1 MRRLNITNTRTNEQV
16 IWREILR
23 SRESRYDHRLHG
35 VLSVCRGLSC
45 YETAAVWGR
54 SPRSVEHWVRR
65 YESHGLRGLLEKGRP
80 GRPTVLSAA
89 ELSKLQRQLLSDP
102 VRCGWPERR
111 WTGQVLRAHLARDY
125 SRSLGLRQCQRLLRR
140 LSA

>member
-1 MRRLNITNTRTNEQV
+1 MRRLSIADARLSEQV

-54 SPRSVEHWVRR
+54 SPRSVEHWVKRFENR
-65 YESHGLRGLLEKGRP
+65 GLSGLLEKGRP
-80 GRPTVLSAA
+80 GRAPSLSSAEAA
-89 ELSKLQRQLLSDP
+89 RLQRQLLGDP

-111 WTGQVLRAHLARDY
+111 WTGPLLKLHLARGY
-125 SRSLGLRQCQRLLRR
+125 GRALSLRQCQRLLRK

>member
-1 MRRLNITNTRTNEQV
+1 MRRLNISNTRESEQV

-65 YESHGLRGLLEKGRP
+65 YESHGLPGLREKGKP
-80 GRPTVLSAA
+80 GRPAVLAAA
-89 ELSKLQRQLLSDP
+89 ELARLQKQLWADP
-102 VRCGWPERR
+102 VRCGWPQRR
-111 WTGQVLRAHLARDY
+111 WTGALVQAHLARDY
-125 SRSLGLRQCQRLLRR
+125 GRRLGLRQCQRLLRR
-140 LSA
+140 LGA

>member
-1 MRRLNITNTRTNEQV
+1 MRRLSIADAKVSEQV

-54 SPRSVEHWVRR
+54 SPRSVEHWVQRF
-65 YESHGLRGLLEKGRP
+65 ENRGLPGLHEKGRS
-80 GRPTVLSAA
+80 GRPPVLSFSEAA
-89 ELSKLQRQLLSDP
+89 LLQRQLLGDP
-102 VRCGWPERR
+102 VRCGWPDER
-111 WTGQVLRAHLARDY
+111 WSGPLLKVHIARHFKRQM
-125 SRSLGLRQCQRLLRR
+125 SLRQCQRLLRKY
-140 LSA
+140 ST

>member
-1 MRRLNITNTRTNEQV
+1 MRRLNITNTRGSEQV

-65 YESHGLRGLLEKGRP
+65 YENQGLRGLMEKGRP
-80 GRPTVLSAA
+80 GRPAVLSSS
-89 ELSKLQRQLLSDP
+89 ELAKLQRQLLSDP

-111 WTGQVLRAHLARDY
+111 WTGVVLRSHLQREY
-125 SRSLGLRQCQRLLRR
+125 GRMLGLRQCQRLLRR
-140 LSA
+140 LAA

>member
-1 MRRLNITNTRTNEQV
+1 MRRLSIADARQSEQV

-35 VLSVCRGLSC
+35 ILSVCRGLSC

-65 YESHGLRGLLEKGRP
+65 YESHGLTGLLERGRP

-89 ELSKLQRQLLSDP
+89 ELSRLQRQLMADP
-102 VRCGWPERR
+102 VRCGWPDGR
-111 WTGQVLRAHLARDY
+111 WTGPLLKMHL
-125 SRSLGLRQCQRLLRR
+125 SRSYGKVVSLRQCQRLLRK